1 MPRVCAGITRAG
13 PGGKQH
19 REAPPEADTELCWGW
34 GAWRVRPP
42 ARPLQLCC
50 HPETSARD
58 QHLGFFLEDEP
69 SFHSFHGKRQMGS
82 VAQPCK

>member
-1 MPRVCAGITRAG
+1 MGCLASTAPCPATAALLPPR
-13 PGGKQH
+13 
-19 REAPPEADTELCWGW
+19 DL
-34 GAWRVRPP
+34 
-42 ARPLQLCC
+42 
-50 HPETSARD
+50 SRD